1 MSAIPAFE
9 KYQFEIAWPQE
20 GNGEGYTITFPTPPG
35 YIASGATEQDA
46 IAQARSASH
55 AWTASTVEN
64 RKTIPL
70 PHSATR
76 TANDSSDAL
85 SLDSPIM

>member
-9 KYQFEIAWPQE
+9 KYPFEIAWLQE
-20 GNGEGYTITFPTPPG
+20 GNGEGCIITFPTPPG
-35 YIASGATEQDA
+35 YIASGATERDA

-70 PHSATR
+70 PHSATKKS
-76 TANDSSDAL
+76 ANDSSDAL
-85 SLDSPIM
+85 SLDTQ